1 MGFVSDFLDA
11 MEYLIQKY
19 QKECATIYSGTV
31 QSVSDKSCSM
41 NVNGNVYNKIAY
53 YGIAPIVGNSYRVF
67 VPFNNMSLA
76 FIIVPSTTTSGSSGV
91 SSVNGKTGNVVL
103 NAADVGA
110 LPNTT
115 VIPSKTSQLDND
127 SGFITDIPIASDTQ
141 LGGVKIGTGLSVT
154 ANGVLSATGG
164 GSADAVEWDNVLDK
178 PTTIDGYGITDAK
191 IENGTITLGNQTITP
206 LTSAPVTS
214 VNSKTGAVVLTAND
228 VGALPNT
235 TVIPTKT
242 SQLEND
248 SGFINKI
255 PIASETKLGGVIIG
269 DGLTVDANGVV
280 SSEKDTFICTVT
292 ATLPHTCDQSAAEI
306 YNAQTAGKIVICKY
320 ASMDI
325 PLITANSGGA
335 IFCGLRNSN
344 SLKGIKIVVYADKS
358 ASISQMRSG
367 DVIQWESIDLN
378 NVELDPSNGMGE
390 EYIPGVYRVTVA
402 DFPQENFVVGAMIT
416 QFTNGGGAEGK
427 IPQVM
432 LINGSLSIMVASD
445 TPVTYDSIQILV
457 AHI

>member
-19 QKECATIYSGTV
+19 QKECTTIYSGTV

-76 FIIVPSTTTSGSSGV
+76 FLIVPSTTTSGSSGV

-127 SGFITDIPIASDTQ
+127 SGFITDIPIAS
-141 LGGVKIGTGLSVT
+141 K
-154 ANGVLSATGG
+154 
-164 GSADAVEWDNVLDK
+164 
-178 PTTIDGYGITDAK
+178 
-191 IENGTITLGNQTITP
+191 
-206 LTSAPVTS
+206 
-214 VNSKTGAVVLTAND
+214 
-228 VGALPNT
+228 
-235 TVIPTKT
+235 
-242 SQLEND
+242 
-248 SGFINKI
+248 
-255 PIASETKLGGVIIG
+255 TKLGGAIIG

-280 SSEKDTFICTVT
+280 SSEENTFICTVT
-292 ATLPHTCDQSAAEI
+292 ATLPNTCDKSATEI
-306 YNAQTAGKIVICKY
+306 YNAQIAGKIVICRY
-320 ASMDI
+320 ASIDI
-325 PLITANSGGA
+325 PLITANSSQA
-335 IFCGLRNSN
+335 IFCGLANSK
-344 SLKGIKIVVYADKS
+344 SLRGIKIVVYANKS
-358 ASISQMRSG
+358 ASISPMRSG
-367 DVIQWESIDLN
+367 DVIQWESIDLTN
-378 NVELDPSNGMGE
+378 AELDPSLGTWE
-390 EYIPGVYRVTVA
+390 EYIPGVYKLNVA
-402 DFPQENFVVGAMIT
+402 DYPDNYVVGAMIT
-416 QFTNGGGAEGK
+416 QFTDGGDATGK

-432 LINGSLSIMVASD
+432 LINGNLSIMVASD
-445 TPVTYDSIQILV
+445 APVMYDSIQILV